1 MIQKIKIIKT
11 LIIIFSLSLSFSAN
25 AQTVEEIIKGRK
37 AMFSE
42 NYQNAK
48 KISILLK
55 SKRIEEAKPLMKKIS
70 DNYIKLLD
78 YFPENAKEG
87 FKTGA
92 LPSIWE
98 NKDEFN
104 ALMKKASDDM
114 IKLAKAIDTA
124 EDLRENVYVRESLE
138 TSQLSAKSGTRFRS
152 VSKETNPP
160 KISTTMAADVVS
172 EVRCGSKVGG
182 SAHNLLN
189 TPPASISE
197 PTDASAIVLISD
209 FSLGTEEDIGDV
221 DSDEEMAPS

>member
-11 LIIIFSLSLSFSAN
+11 FIIILLLSFSLSAN

-42 NYQNAK
+42 NYQNGK

-55 SKRIEEAKPLMKKIS
+55 SNKIEEAKPLMKKIS

-78 YFPENAKEG
+78 YFPENTKEG
-87 FKTGA
+87 FKTEA

-104 ALMKKASDDM
+104 ALMQKASDDM

-124 EDLRENVYVRESLE
+124 EDLRAVQKELMWGNCS
-138 TSQLSAKSGTRFRS
+138 SCHNRFR
-152 VSKETNPP
+152 
-160 KISTTMAADVVS
+160 
-172 EVRCGSKVGG
+172 
-182 SAHNLLN
+182 
-189 TPPASISE
+189 
-197 PTDASAIVLISD
+197 
-209 FSLGTEEDIGDV
+209 
-221 DSDEEMAPS
+221 APH

>member
-1 MIQKIKIIKT
+1 MKQIIKIIQT
-11 LIIIFSLSLSFSAN
+11 IIFIFFISFPFYAN
-25 AQTVEEIIKGRK
+25 AMTVEEIIKGRK

-124 EDLRENVYVRESLE
+124 EDLRAAQKELMWSNC
-138 TSQLSAKSGTRFRS
+138 SACHSKFR
-152 VSKETNPP
+152 
-160 KISTTMAADVVS
+160 
-172 EVRCGSKVGG
+172 
-182 SAHNLLN
+182 
-189 TPPASISE
+189 
-197 PTDASAIVLISD
+197 
-209 FSLGTEEDIGDV
+209 
-221 DSDEEMAPS
+221 APH

>member
-1 MIQKIKIIKT
+1 MIKIKTIVVAIFI
-11 LIIIFSLSLSFSAN
+11 LISQQLYA
-25 AQTVEEIIKGRK
+25 AQSVEEIIKGRK

-55 SKRIEEAKPLMKKIS
+55 SKKIEEAKPLMKKIS

-104 ALMKKASDDM
+104 ALMQKASDDM
-114 IKLAKAIDTA
+114 IELTKAINTVKDFQKIQK
-124 EDLRENVYVRESLE
+124 ELMWNNCS
-138 TSQLSAKSGTRFRS
+138 SCHNRFR
-152 VSKETNPP
+152 
-160 KISTTMAADVVS
+160 
-172 EVRCGSKVGG
+172 
-182 SAHNLLN
+182 
-189 TPPASISE
+189 
-197 PTDASAIVLISD
+197 
-209 FSLGTEEDIGDV
+209 
-221 DSDEEMAPS
+221 APH

>member
-11 LIIIFSLSLSFSAN
+11 LIIIFSLIFPLSAH
-25 AQTVEEIIKGRK
+25 AKTVEEIIKGRK

-55 SKRIEEAKPLMKKIS
+55 SKKIEEAKPLMKKIS

-78 YFPENAKEG
+78 YFPENTKEG
-87 FKTGA
+87 FKTEA

-104 ALMKKASDDM
+104 ALMQKASDDM

-124 EDLRENVYVRESLE
+124 EDLRAVQKELMWSNCTACHS
-138 TSQLSAKSGTRFRS
+138 RFR
-152 VSKETNPP
+152 
-160 KISTTMAADVVS
+160 
-172 EVRCGSKVGG
+172 
-182 SAHNLLN
+182 
-189 TPPASISE
+189 
-197 PTDASAIVLISD
+197 
-209 FSLGTEEDIGDV
+209 
-221 DSDEEMAPS
+221 APH

>member
-11 LIIIFSLSLSFSAN
+11 FIIILSLSFPFSAN

-42 NYQNAK
+42 NYQNGK

-55 SKRIEEAKPLMKKIS
+55 SNKIEEAKPLMKKIS

-78 YFPENAKEG
+78 YFPENTKEG
-87 FKTGA
+87 FKTEA

-104 ALMKKASDDM
+104 ALMQKASDDM

-124 EDLRENVYVRESLE
+124 EDLRAVQKELMWGNCS
-138 TSQLSAKSGTRFRS
+138 SCHNRFR
-152 VSKETNPP
+152 
-160 KISTTMAADVVS
+160 
-172 EVRCGSKVGG
+172 
-182 SAHNLLN
+182 
-189 TPPASISE
+189 
-197 PTDASAIVLISD
+197 
-209 FSLGTEEDIGDV
+209 
-221 DSDEEMAPS
+221 APH

>member
-11 LIIIFSLSLSFSAN
+11 VIIIFSLCFPFTAN

-48 KISILLK
+48 KISIFLK
-55 SKRIEEAKPLMKKIS
+55 SKKIEEAKPLMKKIS

-78 YFPENAKEG
+78 YFPENTKEG
-87 FKTGA
+87 FKTEA
-92 LPSIWE
+92 LPTIWE

-124 EDLRENVYVRESLE
+124 EDLRAAQKELMWSNC
-138 TSQLSAKSGTRFRS
+138 SACHSKFR
-152 VSKETNPP
+152 
-160 KISTTMAADVVS
+160 
-172 EVRCGSKVGG
+172 
-182 SAHNLLN
+182 
-189 TPPASISE
+189 
-197 PTDASAIVLISD
+197 
-209 FSLGTEEDIGDV
+209 
-221 DSDEEMAPS
+221 APH

>member
-1 MIQKIKIIKT
+1 MKQKIKIIKT
-11 LIIIFSLSLSFSAN
+11 LIIIFSLCFPFTAN

-55 SKRIEEAKPLMKKIS
+55 SKKIEEAKPLMKKIS

-78 YFPENAKEG
+78 YFPENTKEG
-87 FKTGA
+87 FKTEA
-92 LPSIWE
+92 LPTIWE

-124 EDLRENVYVRESLE
+124 EDLRAAQKELMWSNC
-138 TSQLSAKSGTRFRS
+138 SACHSRFR
-152 VSKETNPP
+152 
-160 KISTTMAADVVS
+160 
-172 EVRCGSKVGG
+172 
-182 SAHNLLN
+182 
-189 TPPASISE
+189 
-197 PTDASAIVLISD
+197 
-209 FSLGTEEDIGDV
+209 
-221 DSDEEMAPS
+221 APH

>member
-1 MIQKIKIIKT
+1 MKQKIKIIQK
-11 LIIIFSLSLSFSAN
+11 IIFIFLISFPLYAN
-25 AQTVEEIIKGRK
+25 AMTVEEIIKGRK

-78 YFPENAKEG
+78 YFPENTKEG

-104 ALMKKASDDM
+104 ALMQKASDDM
-114 IKLAKAIDTA
+114 IKLAKVIETA
-124 EDLRENVYVRESLE
+124 EDLRAAQKELMWNNC
-138 TSQLSAKSGTRFRS
+138 SACHSKFR
-152 VSKETNPP
+152 
-160 KISTTMAADVVS
+160 
-172 EVRCGSKVGG
+172 
-182 SAHNLLN
+182 
-189 TPPASISE
+189 
-197 PTDASAIVLISD
+197 
-209 FSLGTEEDIGDV
+209 
-221 DSDEEMAPS
+221 APH

>member
-11 LIIIFSLSLSFSAN
+11 LIIIFSLTFPLSAH
-25 AQTVEEIIKGRK
+25 AKTVEEIIKGRK

-124 EDLRENVYVRESLE
+124 EDLRAMQKELMWSNCTACHS
-138 TSQLSAKSGTRFRS
+138 KFR
-152 VSKETNPP
+152 
-160 KISTTMAADVVS
+160 
-172 EVRCGSKVGG
+172 
-182 SAHNLLN
+182 
-189 TPPASISE
+189 
-197 PTDASAIVLISD
+197 
-209 FSLGTEEDIGDV
+209 
-221 DSDEEMAPS
+221 APH